1 MHTCLH
7 AIITI
12 ERLKAT
18 KDILYV
24 DICFLVCFR
33 VFIQANYSHIIN
45 LKLLHMTYYESADTL
60 IISKARALQ
69 ELKNHGCE
77 DLKEFFQ
84 DLGNH
89 ETYKAQSVL
98 IWLGY

>member
-1 MHTCLH
+1 MLTH
-7 AIITI
+7 
-12 ERLKAT
+12 
-18 KDILYV
+18 
-24 DICFLVCFR
+24 
-33 VFIQANYSHIIN
+33 VFSCASVYSIQASYSHLLII
-45 LKLLHMTYYESADTL
+45 KLLHMTYYESAGTL

-89 ETYKAQSVL
+89 KTYKAQSVL